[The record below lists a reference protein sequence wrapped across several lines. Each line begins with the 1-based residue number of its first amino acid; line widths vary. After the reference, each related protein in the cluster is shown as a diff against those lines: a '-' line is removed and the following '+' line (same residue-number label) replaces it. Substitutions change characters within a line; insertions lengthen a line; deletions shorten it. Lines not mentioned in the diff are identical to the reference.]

1 MDVTLLQN
9 RLSHTFKDAGLLQ
22 QALTHR
28 SHSSVHNERLEF
40 LGDSILNCVV
50 ASLLFDRYSKIDEGD
65 LSRLRANLVK
75 QQSLYEIAQRLELSQ
90 FLRLGEGEL
99 KSGGFRRPSI
109 LADTLEAL
117 FGAIFLDAGFN
128 AARDVIRSLYIP
140 ILDSV
145 DPKTLGK
152 DAKTLLQEYLQGKK
166 IALPQYNVV
175 ATHGAAHNQEF
186 EIECLVP
193 KLDIQVFGTGG
204 SRRAGEQAAAKLA
217 LEAVQAAL
225 VKTPG
230 SSRKSKPRTAQ
241 LKLAGIATVQ
251 PDAPLDEVK
260 VASKASSKLDAKSAK
275 ADAKAELETKSDSK
289 SEADQVSDG
298 QKSLIAETDAVIVPA
313 AITASKVKSDIAS
326 TESDD
331 AVKKSSTT
339 SHSKIA

>member
-9 RLSHTFKDAGLLQ
+9 RLGHTFKDAGLLQ

-128 AARDVIRSLYIP
+128 AARDAIRALYIP

-251 PDAPLDEVK
+251 LDEIKPV
-260 VASKASSKLDAKSAK
+260 SKAKPDSKMAKIEAK
-275 ADAKAELETKSDSK
+275 ADADIKVDQKSDLM
-289 SEADQVSDG
+289 SDRASDA
-298 QKSLIAETDAVIVPA
+298 QKSLIAEADAVIAPA
-313 AITASKVKSDIAS
+313 IPSVSKSTNDATSTA
-326 TESDD
+326 EDD
-331 AVKKSSTT
+331 VVKKTSTT